1 MWLWFFCASFVVN
14 IMLALYVRWLLKV
27 LAAINEDMTNL
38 NSMVLEFKNHIQSIY
53 EMEMFYG
60 DNTLKALLDHATN
73 LSERIE
79 NLDLVLNV
87 QSPEELIE
95 EKQVETTKAS

>member
-95 EKQVETTKAS
+95 EKQDETTKAS

>member
-60 DNTLKALLDHATN
+60 DNTLKALIDHATN

-95 EKQVETTKAS
+95 EKQDETTKAS